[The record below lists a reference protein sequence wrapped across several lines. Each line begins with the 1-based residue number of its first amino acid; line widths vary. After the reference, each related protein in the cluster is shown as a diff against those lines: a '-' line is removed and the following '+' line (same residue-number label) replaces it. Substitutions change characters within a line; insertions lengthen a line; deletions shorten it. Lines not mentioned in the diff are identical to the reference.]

1 MPGQFRAF
9 NSQKWVQGRKHKFA
23 NVSGDLFT
31 AVYLRYLN
39 ENWVSCPFFFFPS
52 HFCLDFSFQKLFETV
67 LLLANTMNFI
77 ALATG
82 FLSLLVSRT
91 TFSATWRHF
100 AH

>member
-1 MPGQFRAF
+1 MRIGSPAL
-9 NSQKWVQGRKHKFA
+9 S
-23 NVSGDLFT
+23 S
-31 AVYLRYLN
+31 
-39 ENWVSCPFFFFPS
+39 FFPLIS
-52 HFCLDFSFQKLFETV
+52 AWTSVSKKLFETV